1 VPHFGSVAH
10 LLYFHSM
17 QNKTPFTTLFLDIGG
32 VLLTNGW
39 DRSAR
44 KRAAT
49 AFSLDLPEL
58 EERHHLTFDTY
69 EVGKLTLDQYLN
81 RIVFYED
88 RHFTKD
94 DFMEFVYSQT
104 EAFPE
109 MIEMIKTLKKT
120 YQLKVAVVNNEGR
133 ELNEYRIKKFGLN
146 SFVDFFISSC
156 FVHFRKPDA
165 DIFRVAL
172 DIALVQP
179 GEVLYIEDRPM
190 FITTAEE
197 QGITGI
203 CHKDFES
210 TRAKLKSFG
219 LVY

>member
-1 VPHFGSVAH
+1 
-10 LLYFHSM
+10 M
-17 QNKTPFTTLFLDIGG
+17 QNIPFTTLFLDIGG

-104 EAFPE
+104 EPFPE
-109 MIEMIKTLKKT
+109 MIDMIKELKKT

-133 ELNEYRIKKFGLN
+133 ELNEYRIRKFGLN

-165 DIFRVAL
+165 DIFKIAL

-179 GEVLYIEDRPM
+179 HEVLYIEDRPM
-190 FITTAEE
+190 FITVAEE

-210 TRAKLKSFG
+210 TRETLKGLG